1 MLYNVACVFARLGD
15 VQAAVKSLRT
25 SIAAGLEDYEWLK
38 TDPDFDTIRNEPAFI
53 EILKGK

>member
-1 MLYNVACVFARLGD
+1 
-15 VQAAVKSLRT
+15 VQSLKT

-38 TDPDFDTIRNEPAFI
+38 TDPDFDGIRNEPEFM